1 VSCSRVRREL
11 LEHFRFRGELGIG
24 SAPHLVHL
32 QSCADCRQEVGI
44 DRDLV
49 EQLRRALQER
59 VEGSAPSA
67 SSWEAVR
74 RRTVD
79 RPARQWA
86 VRVRQWSGMLPAA
99 VAGIMMFAVATASET
114 GLINGNHTPTHL
126 PDSAGQEARL
136 REGASA
142 WPAAWRRYGFR
153 ASEPVLHRPSGPV
166 DARDLQQVVWSGGEK
181 LPTPAGLR
189 TDAGPA

>member
-1 VSCSRVRREL
+1 
-11 LEHFRFRGELGIG
+11 
-24 SAPHLVHL
+24 
-32 QSCADCRQEVGI
+32 VGI
-44 DRDLV
+44 DRALV

-67 SSWEAVR
+67 SSWEVVR
-74 RRTVD
+74 QRTID
-79 RPARQWA
+79 RPARRWT
-86 VRVRQWSGMLPAA
+86 VLVRQWSGMLPAA

-114 GLINGNHTPTHL
+114 GLLNGSRTPTHL
-126 PDSAGQEARL
+126 PDSSGQGGRL
-136 REGASA
+136 LDGANA

-153 ASEPVLHRPSGPV
+153 AAEPVLDRPSGPV